1 MTRYEYGIFNVD
13 KNKICSGNEVSPD
26 DEGWMWL
33 WNSPIELRLDR
44 NEAENVAS
52 LINEQRRQAKTLDK
66 YGPVGIRRRQIHV
79 GEWEDLP

>member
-1 MTRYEYGIFNVD
+1 
-13 KNKICSGNEVSPD
+13 
-26 DEGWMWL
+26 MWL